1 LSATATAADRLA
13 YADSSALAKLVV
25 DEPESAALEQYLQTG
40 AIRLI
45 SSRIAVVEVTR
56 TATLSNPAL
65 RPEADALLTTCL
77 LVDIGTAI
85 LERAADLA
93 SARLRILDAIHLAT
107 ALDVEP
113 DEMIVY
119 DERLA
124 EAAEAVGLR
133 TMSPGR

>member
-1 LSATATAADRLA
+1 M
-13 YADSSALAKLVV
+13 
-25 DEPESAALEQYLQTG
+25 
-40 AIRLI
+40 I
-45 SSRIAVVEVTR
+45 SSRIAVIEVTR

-65 RPEADALLTTCL
+65 RPEADALLATCL
-77 LVDIGTAI
+77 LVDVGTAI

-93 SARLRILDAIHLAT
+93 SARLRSLDAIHLAT

-133 TMSPGR
+133 TLSPGR

>member
-1 LSATATAADRLA
+1 MSATAKGADRLA

-25 DEPESAALEQYLQTG
+25 DEPESEALERYLQRG
-40 AIRLI
+40 PVALI

-56 TATLSNPAL
+56 TAILSNPAL
-65 RPEADALLTTCL
+65 REEADALLATCL
-77 LVDIGTAI
+77 LVDVGAPI
-85 LERAADLA
+85 LQRAAELA
-93 SARLRILDAIHLAT
+93 SARLRSLDAIHLAT

-119 DERLA
+119 DDRLV
-124 EAAEAVGLR
+124 EAAAAVGLR

>member
-1 LSATATAADRLA
+1 LSATATSADRLA

-25 DEPESAALEQYLQTG
+25 DEPESEALERYLQSG
-40 AIRLI
+40 AIPLI

-65 RPEADALLTTCL
+65 RAEANALLATCL
-77 LVDIGTAI
+77 LVDVGAAI
-85 LERAADLA
+85 LERAAELA
-93 SARLRILDAIHLAT
+93 SARLRSLDAIHLAS

-124 EAAEAVGLR
+124 EAASAVGLR
-133 TMSPGR
+133 TISPGR